1 MLAMA
6 PYINSPDS
14 GVDGNVDV
22 QNLKTKV
29 GVSEVK
35 LESKAQPPPVA
46 DDYMYDFKYNHA
58 LPTTDVLGVEIPAD
72 CDAQKEAQNVMA
84 SISTALSKGDAQGF
98 TDLFIEYGGFASF
111 CLCYSWPVE
120 QGPDRLI

>member
-1 MLAMA
+1 MA

-22 QNLKTKV
+22 ENLKAKV

-35 LESKAQPPPVA
+35 LDSTAQPPVA

-58 LPTTDVLGVEIPAD
+58 LPTTDVLGVAIPAD
-72 CDAQKEAQNVMA
+72 CDAQKEAQSVMA
-84 SISTALSKGDAQGF
+84 SISTALGKGDAQGF
-98 TDLFIEYGGFASF
+98 TDLFIEYGEFATFRS
-111 CLCYSWPVE
+111 CHH
-120 QGPDRLI
+120 